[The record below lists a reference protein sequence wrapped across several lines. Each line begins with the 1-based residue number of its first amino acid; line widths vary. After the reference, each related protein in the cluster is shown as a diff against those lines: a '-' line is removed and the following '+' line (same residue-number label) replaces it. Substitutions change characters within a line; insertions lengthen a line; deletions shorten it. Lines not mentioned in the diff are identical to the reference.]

1 VEIFSLG
8 FFRATSVIIYPLSA
22 KYCTNT
28 LALCGKFDYCFL
40 FSDTRTNSKKCKW
53 SRNMPYI
60 NRNDQGEITQL
71 LDMPSGEGSQWLEL
85 NHPDVV
91 EFLQRPA
98 NETELKKSLESSDG
112 DMVRVV
118 EDLVDVLMEKQ
129 VFVFTE
135 LPEAVQA
142 KLNARKKLRHDVSAI
157 SNLIAD
163 DDGIL

>member
-1 VEIFSLG
+1 
-8 FFRATSVIIYPLSA
+8 
-22 KYCTNT
+22 
-28 LALCGKFDYCFL
+28 
-40 FSDTRTNSKKCKW
+40 
-53 SRNMPYI
+53 MPYV

-71 LDMPSGEGSQWLEL
+71 LDAPSGEGSQWLEL

-91 EFLQRPA
+91 GFLQHPA
-98 NETELKKSLESSDG
+98 NETELKKSLENSDG

-118 EDLVDVLMEKQ
+118 EDLVDLLMEKQ

-135 LPEAVQA
+135 LPEAVQD
-142 KLNARKKLRHDVSAI
+142 KLNARKKLRYDVNAI